1 MENAKELFIKAFMEA
16 EKLDNADLPSE
27 DEIQWGFSEK
37 FEKSMDKLIRKN
49 NRIQLSTRRTVTK
62 SLIAAIV
69 AIIVLFTGLMS
80 VAATREP
87 IIEFIKKIFPQYNE
101 ITLSENSVVSVAVIE
116 TEYTLT
122 DLPDGFAL
130 DTYQKD
136 DYSVFSVW
144 KNSSDE
150 EIAFSQSLLD
160 SNFSIDNEHYYKE
173 FEINGQKAFY
183 AEDEH
188 GAVLIYTDGYYWFT
202 ISVPADNI
210 MDIIKLQEK
219 ISEKK

>member
-16 EKLDNADLPSE
+16 ERLDNADLPSE
-27 DEIQWGFSEK
+27 NEIQWDFSEK

-49 NRIQLSTRRTVTK
+49 NRIQLSTRRTVAK

-87 IIEFIKKIFPQYNE
+87 IIEFVKKVFSQFNE
-101 ITLSENSVVSVAVIE
+101 ITLSENSVVPVDTIE

-122 DLPDGFAL
+122 RLPEDFKL

-136 DYSVFSVW
+136 DCGTFTIW
-144 KNSSDE
+144 RNRNGE
-150 EIAFSQSLLD
+150 EITFSQDVLNLNVSVD
-160 SNFSIDNEHYYKE
+160 TEHGYKE
-173 FEINGQKAFY
+173 LDINGYPAY
-183 AEDEH
+183 
-188 GAVLIYTDGYYWFT
+188 LIHYEQNTILFWTDGKYCFTLNVPIRYKDEIIT
-202 ISVPADNI
+202 ISASI
-210 MDIIKLQEK
+210 CEK
-219 ISEKK
+219 N

>member
-16 EKLDNADLPSE
+16 ERLDNADLPSE
-27 DEIQWGFSEK
+27 NEIQWDFSEK

-49 NRIQLSTRRTVTK
+49 NRIQLSIRRTVAK

-87 IIEFIKKIFPQYNE
+87 IIEFVKKVFSQFNE
-101 ITLSENSVVSVAVIE
+101 ITLSENSVVPVDTIE

-122 DLPDGFAL
+122 RLPEDFKL

-136 DYSVFSVW
+136 DCGTFTIW
-144 KNSSDE
+144 RNRNGE
-150 EIAFSQSLLD
+150 EITFSQDVLNLNVSVD
-160 SNFSIDNEHYYKE
+160 TEHGYKE
-173 FEINGQKAFY
+173 LDINGYPAY
-183 AEDEH
+183 
-188 GAVLIYTDGYYWFT
+188 LIHYEQNTILFWTDGKYCFTLNVPIRYKDEIIT
-202 ISVPADNI
+202 ISASI
-210 MDIIKLQEK
+210 CEK
-219 ISEKK
+219 N